1 MELDDLGGLE
11 VLGGL
16 GRKGHGQDRRESEV
30 GGDENAAAGGIGLGE
45 MLADPRV
52 GLLGPSGGADD
63 DVHTGVDEGVNIGLG
78 DVGNGEVHGDVG
90 AVEVLGGDLDADIE
104 AGDELKALGLL
115 DGLADGGSHAPG
127 GAYDSNANRHAISLD
142 DRFRGC

>member
-1 MELDDLGGLE
+1 
-11 VLGGL
+11 
-16 GRKGHGQDRRESEV
+16 
-30 GGDENAAAGGIGLGE
+30 